1 VTQATRSAHTTRSAQ
16 ATRSAPARQAAGGG
30 PGGRSRGRTRGQGG
44 GALLAAAAAL
54 AGGYW
59 AGFGA
64 RTQQFG
70 SFPYKGDTELPLV
83 ALTFDDGPNE
93 PYTSRLL
100 DTLAERD
107 VPSTFF
113 QVGRCAERFPS
124 ATRRVVEEGH
134 VLGNHSYRHSFTS
147 YLRKPKQTD
156 EIARAQA
163 ALTSISGV
171 APALY
176 RPPWLCHW
184 PWVLRSVADAG
195 LQVVSGDFAH
205 PLEVFQP
212 PGGWM
217 ARWASGLAAP
227 GAILIFHDGYESYG
241 GRRDQSVAAIG
252 PLIDLLRNRGFGF
265 TTVDQLLGVP
275 AYQA

>member
-1 VTQATRSAHTTRSAQ
+1 MIAE
-16 ATRSAPARQAAGGG
+16 ARKTVRLRPRARA
-30 PGGRSRGRTRGQGG
+30 RGR
-44 GALLAAAAAL
+44 GAALAAAAAL

-64 RTQQFG
+64 HSQHFG
-70 SFPYKGDTELPLV
+70 SFPYRGETELPLV

-100 DTLAERD
+100 DTLGAKG
-107 VPSTFF
+107 VPATFF

-124 ATRRVVEEGH
+124 ATKRVVDEGH

-147 YLRKPKQTD
+147 YVRTPSQAD
-156 EIARAQA
+156 EIARAQDV
-163 ALTSISGV
+163 LTSIAGV

-184 PWVLRSVADAG
+184 PWVLRSVTAAG

-212 PGGWM
+212 P
-217 ARWASGLAAP
+217 ARWMSSSASDLAAP

-252 PLIDLLRNRGFGF
+252 PLIDTLRERGFGF
-265 TTVDQLLGVP
+265 ATVDQLLGVP